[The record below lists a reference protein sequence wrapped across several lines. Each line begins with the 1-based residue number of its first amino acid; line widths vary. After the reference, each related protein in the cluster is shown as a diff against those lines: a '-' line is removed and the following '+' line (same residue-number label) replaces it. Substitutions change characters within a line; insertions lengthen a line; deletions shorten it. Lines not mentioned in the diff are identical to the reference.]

1 MTQPCTRKLRTRP
14 KSILL
19 VLAALAWLG
28 FPLAGQDEWAKRDA
42 WQLPAEVMDAL
53 GIRAGSVV
61 ADVGAGNGY
70 FTFRLASR
78 VGPQGKV
85 YAEDIRDEELAKI
98 RERAK
103 KEGVAQI
110 ETILGTPNDP
120 RLPAESLD
128 AILVVNAYHEM
139 KEYDAMLGAMF
150 RALKPGGLLAIIDA
164 RAKPG
169 KPRQKYFDDHIMP
182 EQLVR
187 EDAARN
193 SFHFLRKEPGFKNS
207 EGKREYYF
215 LIFEKSRAAGTS
227 LPRLSCV
234 QPPLKDLSQTLQR
247 ALQPTA
253 SPPVETAHKSDK
265 AVLTFGGLRTSE
277 PLTGVLRTI

>member
-1 MTQPCTRKLRTRP
+1 MTQPCTSKLRTRP

-42 WQLPAEVMDAL
+42 WQRPAEVMDAL

-120 RLPAESLD
+120 RLPAESVD

-169 KPRQKYFDDHIMP
+169 KPRKKYFDDHIMP

-193 SFHFLRKEPGFKNS
+193 SFHFLHEEPGLKNS

-215 LIFEKSRAAGTS
+215 LIFEKSRSAGTS
-227 LPRLSCV
+227 LPGLS
-234 QPPLKDLSQTLQR
+234 
-247 ALQPTA
+247 
-253 SPPVETAHKSDK
+253 
-265 AVLTFGGLRTSE
+265 
-277 PLTGVLRTI
+277 